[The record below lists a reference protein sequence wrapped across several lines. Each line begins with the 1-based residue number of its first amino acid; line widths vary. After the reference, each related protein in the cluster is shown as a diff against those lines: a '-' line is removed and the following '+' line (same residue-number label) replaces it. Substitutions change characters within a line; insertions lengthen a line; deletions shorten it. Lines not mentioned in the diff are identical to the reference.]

1 MKVNFNLFKNQ
12 FKKQD
17 NHPDY
22 NMSVF
27 NKETS
32 QSTRVGACW
41 IKSSPKGTYL
51 SCQYDD
57 EPYQPKG
64 EQSEASKQFDALT
77 PKAEY
82 PKEEIKPDD
91 IPF

>member
-12 FKKQD
+12 YKKQD

-27 NKETS
+27 NKETN

-41 IKSSPKGTYL
+41 VKNSPKGTYL

-57 EPYQPKG
+57 EPYQPK
-64 EQSEASKQFDALT
+64 QSEADKQFDALT

-82 PKEEIKPDD
+82 PKEEIKPEE